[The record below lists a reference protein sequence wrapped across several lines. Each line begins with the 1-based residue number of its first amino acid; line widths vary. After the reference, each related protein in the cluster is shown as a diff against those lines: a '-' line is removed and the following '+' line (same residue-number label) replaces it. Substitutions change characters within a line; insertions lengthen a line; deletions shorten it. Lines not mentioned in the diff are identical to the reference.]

1 MDGAAVALRAPSA
14 PPTST
19 TCSNRGFI
27 QISIVLAEL
36 DTHNSPNDVL
46 LSPGLS
52 LQILRRRLPAL
63 VRTLRWCYGLVRLL
77 GDVRAGPAA
86 CACSHRPAARSRA
99 SPRSPGSR
107 AGSFLTCTGS
117 PTAPG
122 SPAACESATVD
133 MAIPFCPQGR
143 HAKRV
148 FRGSLGGP
156 PVPLKQRAAAGH
168 QKPANG
174 QLCLNYLSHP
184 RGQVQ
189 GKLKVRRRSAVLFRV
204 GIIFS
209 T

>member
-46 LSPGLS
+46 LSPGPS

-86 CACSHRPAARSRA
+86 CACPHRPAARSRA

-133 MAIPFCPQGR
+133 MAFPFCPQGR
-143 HAKRV
+143 HPKRV

-156 PVPLKQRAAAGH
+156 PAPLKQRAAAGQ
-168 QKPANG
+168 QKPAND

-184 RGQVQ
+184 RGQAQ
-189 GKLKVRRRSAVLFRV
+189 GEA
-204 GIIFS
+204 
-209 T
+209 